1 MKSIGSVAL
10 LHPQDSLN
18 NHPDN
23 HHLLSTPHKS
33 HRSYPSLTT
42 GNKRPTPNKK
52 INNRHT
58 DSNNRSEF
66 FAGSVFVDSPP
77 PSSVPIPGF
86 FTKNFVSGVK
96 DDPTTELRRILGLN
110 LS

>member
-23 HHLLSTPHKS
+23 HHQS
-33 HRSYPSLTT
+33 HRRSI
-42 GNKRPTPNKK
+42 KRPTPSNKK

-77 PSSVPIPGF
+77 PRML
-86 FTKNFVSGVK
+86 
-96 DDPTTELRRILGLN
+96 E
-110 LS
+110 

>member
-10 LHPQDSLN
+10 FHPQDSLN

-23 HHLLSTPHKS
+23 HHHLLSTPHKS
-33 HRSYPSLTT
+33 YRRSI
-42 GNKRPTPNKK
+42 KRPTPNNKK
-52 INNRHT
+52 INNLHT

-86 FTKNFVSGVK
+86 FTKNIVSGVK
-96 DDPTTELRRILGLN
+96 DDPTTQLRRILGLN
-110 LS
+110 LL

>member
-1 MKSIGSVAL
+1 MKSTGSVAL
-10 LHPQDSLN
+10 LHPHDSLT

-33 HRSYPSLTT
+33 HRPI
-42 GNKRPTPNKK
+42 KRPTPINKK
-52 INNRHT
+52 INN

-86 FTKNFVSGVK
+86 FTKNFVK
-96 DDPTTELRRILGLN
+96 DDPTTQLRRILGLN